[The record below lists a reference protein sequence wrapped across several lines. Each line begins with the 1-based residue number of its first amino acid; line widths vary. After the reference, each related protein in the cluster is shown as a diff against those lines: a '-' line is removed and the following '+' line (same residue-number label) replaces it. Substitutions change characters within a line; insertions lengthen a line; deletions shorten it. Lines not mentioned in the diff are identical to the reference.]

1 VKQRLVLLAWLALGF
16 SASPALAFK
25 NIAGC
30 DIVAFAAPSSPVPI
44 AAERWQAY
52 RANSELLLSQSQSA
66 AATDWRGLAASL
78 IGAQNSMFAPEKGSK
93 AYQDYLASD
102 NCRVLAKLDSGAIET
117 MLGAVSQSVQATTSA
132 ALARRSTG
140 SSVRRASAPAR
151 TRRSSRRTIIVS
163 SPARSWRSCR
173 LSGNRRSRLRVLETP
188 SVAKR
193 PEGQSSSLRTA
204 RARRS
209 KRNKN

>member
-132 ALARRSTG
+132 ALRGVTQATRTQIDRIERSARFRSGQDKTLFAAHYYCFIAG
-140 SSVRRASAPAR
+140 AIVALLPPDRQQKITLESFGNTVGCKEAGR
-151 TRRSSRRTIIVS
+151 T
-163 SPARSWRSCR
+163 
-173 LSGNRRSRLRVLETP
+173 E
-188 SVAKR
+188 
-193 PEGQSSSLRTA
+193 
-204 RARRS
+204 
-209 KRNKN
+209 

>member
-16 SASPALAFK
+16 SANPALAFK

-132 ALARRSTG
+132 ALRGVTQATRTQIDRIERSARFRSGQDKTLFAAHYYCFIAG
-140 SSVRRASAPAR
+140 AIVALLPPERQQKITLESFGNTVGCKEAGR
-151 TRRSSRRTIIVS
+151 T
-163 SPARSWRSCR
+163 
-173 LSGNRRSRLRVLETP
+173 E
-188 SVAKR
+188 
-193 PEGQSSSLRTA
+193 
-204 RARRS
+204 
-209 KRNKN
+209 

>member
-132 ALARRSTG
+132 ALRGVTQATRTQIDRIERSARFRSGQDKTLFAAHYYCFIAG
-140 SSVRRASAPAR
+140 AIVALLPPERQQKITLESFGNTVGCKEAGR
-151 TRRSSRRTIIVS
+151 T
-163 SPARSWRSCR
+163 
-173 LSGNRRSRLRVLETP
+173 E
-188 SVAKR
+188 
-193 PEGQSSSLRTA
+193 
-204 RARRS
+204 
-209 KRNKN
+209 

>member
-1 VKQRLVLLAWLALGF
+1 MKQRLVLLAWLALGF

-132 ALARRSTG
+132 ALRGVTQATRTQIDRIERSARFRSGQDKTLFAAHYYCFIAG
-140 SSVRRASAPAR
+140 AIVALLPPERQQKITLESFGNTVGCKEAGR
-151 TRRSSRRTIIVS
+151 T
-163 SPARSWRSCR
+163 
-173 LSGNRRSRLRVLETP
+173 E
-188 SVAKR
+188 
-193 PEGQSSSLRTA
+193 
-204 RARRS
+204 
-209 KRNKN
+209 